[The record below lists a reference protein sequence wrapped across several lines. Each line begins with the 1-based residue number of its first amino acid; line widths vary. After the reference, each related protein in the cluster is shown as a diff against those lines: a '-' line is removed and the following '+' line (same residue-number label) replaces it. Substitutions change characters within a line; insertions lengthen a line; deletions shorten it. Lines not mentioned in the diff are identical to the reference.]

1 MTSIFDAEQHQRR
14 TRHACYSRIQI
25 YFSTQ
30 STAKLVRQR
39 CHAFFSYSVGCES
52 PKKVHVEQL
61 GDILILFYLGI
72 SRLVEEGVYCA
83 AYPLHVVSFYELL
96 LREKL
101 NLFWLNKRNYTQLSE
116 SDGELA
122 IKQASVSGQSEATFS
137 ISLVLKVRIFGTR
150 KWPFQKQFLA
160 PTVVQRMQFCQ
171 YIFQIISENH
181 IFLRVLPNYHQTGTK
196 TLMDQKKTD

>member
-1 MTSIFDAEQHQRR
+1 MVNWPLS
-14 TRHACYSRIQI
+14 
-25 YFSTQ
+25 
-30 STAKLVRQR
+30 K
-39 CHAFFSYSVGCES
+39 
-52 PKKVHVEQL
+52 P
-61 GDILILFYLGI
+61 LF
-72 SRLVEEGVYCA
+72 
-83 AYPLHVVSFYELL
+83 
-96 LREKL
+96 
-101 NLFWLNKRNYTQLSE
+101 
-116 SDGELA
+116 
-122 IKQASVSGQSEATFS
+122 QAREATFS